1 MQSKT
6 FDNDGDVVSTVVG
19 TNNITISFSKKHG
32 RENYGNEDIFVSMQ
46 IDADPESDDV
56 TLEAK
61 VRGGFAFLKTLV
73 YEQLGV
79 ETTVSDSGVVQDVP
93 AEEKPKSKSSYSKG
107 GKGKSSNASSGGG
120 DTDKGALWNELADAI
135 ENVGDDGRIKG
146 FYDNRPKIESGEYS
160 EKSPQFKHIKSG
172 TGLWLNDKD
181 IPEGVVDRIEA
192 A

>member
-19 TNNITISFSKKHG
+19 TNNITISFAKKHG
-32 RENYGNEDIFVSMQ
+32 RENYGNEECFISMQ
-46 IDADPESDDV
+46 IDADPDLDDAS
-56 TLEAK
+56 LEAK
-61 VRGGFAFLKTLV
+61 VRGGYAFLKTLV
-73 YEQLGV
+73 YEQLGLD
-79 ETTVSDSGVVQDVP
+79 TTVSDSGVVQDVP
-93 AEEKPKSKSSYSKG
+93 AEEKPKKAFSKGG
-107 GKGKSSNASSGGG
+107 GKGKGSGSSSGGS
-120 DTDKGALWNELADAI
+120 TDKGALWNELADAI

-146 FYDNRPKIESGEYS
+146 FYDNRDKIESGEYS

-181 IPEGVVDRIEA
+181 IPEGVLDRIEA

>member
-6 FDNDGDVVSTVVG
+6 FDADGDVVSTLVG
-19 TNNITISFSKKHG
+19 TNTITISFSKKQG

-56 TLEAK
+56 ALEAK

-73 YEQLGV
+73 YEQLGLD
-79 ETTVSDSGVVQDVP
+79 TTVSDTGVVADVP
-93 AEEKPKSKSSYSKG
+93 GEEKPKAKSSYSG
-107 GKGKSSNASSGGG
+107 GKGKSKAAASGG
-120 DTDKGALWNELADAI
+120 DTDKAALWSDLADAI